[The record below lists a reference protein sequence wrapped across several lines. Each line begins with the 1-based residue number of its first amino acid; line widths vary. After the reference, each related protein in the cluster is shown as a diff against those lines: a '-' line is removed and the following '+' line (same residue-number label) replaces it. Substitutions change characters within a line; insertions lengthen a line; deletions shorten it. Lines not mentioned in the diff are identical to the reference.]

1 MAKIRVRDR
10 TKDGSILDKLK
21 SVDVAANKTKPK
33 KKMPGKVA
41 GAKVGAKKRG
51 KGKKA

>member
-1 MAKIRVRDR
+1 MKVNVKNRN
-10 TKDGSILDKLK
+10 KEKSIVDKLK
-21 SVDVAANKTKPK
+21 AIDVAAAKAKAK
-33 KKMPGKVA
+33 KKMPGKTA

>member
-1 MAKIRVRDR
+1 MKVKVKNRN
-10 TKDGSILDKLK
+10 KDKSILDKLK
-21 SVDVAANKTKPK
+21 AIDTAAAKTKAK

-51 KGKKA
+51 KSA